1 MPLNFFL
8 NGFGHFFL
16 GKTLRFVIGTSS
28 NWFGYILCFNA
39 VIFKNVIRSKYRT
52 FVANTHFGLHSR
64 NFFRNGTFCLFHGK
78 CKEKVPLFP
87 RFLFFFLPHSISNV
101 LTILL
106 TFLSYIGLSYF
117 KKRGRLVANTHLH
130 SKYPFQLITQVV

>member
-1 MPLNFFL
+1 MRSFNKAPQQLLFSSFAMV
-8 NGFGHFFL
+8 HFC
-16 GKTLRFVIGTSS
+16 G
-28 NWFGYILCFNA
+28 
-39 VIFKNVIRSKYRT
+39 
-52 FVANTHFGLHSR
+52 
-64 NFFRNGTFCLFHGK
+64 LFHGK
-78 CKEKVPLFP
+78 CKEKKILLFP